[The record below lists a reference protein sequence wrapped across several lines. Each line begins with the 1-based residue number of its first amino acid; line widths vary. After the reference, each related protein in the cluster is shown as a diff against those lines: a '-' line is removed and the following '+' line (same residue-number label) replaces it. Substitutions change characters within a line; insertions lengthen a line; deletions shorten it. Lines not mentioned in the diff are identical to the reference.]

1 MFRKTVTL
9 IATLVLV
16 SCSQATSS
24 ELSTTSTYEEPSQL
38 DKLDF
43 RVCGQELPG
52 LECAYAVLD
61 KDRRTEVKEDLT
73 VRVGLLRSF
82 SPDPVGAVFINP
94 GGPGSSSVKFLSQAS
109 GAFAELRKTYDVYAV
124 DPRGTGGTAP
134 LNCAYDLSSLY
145 GLDIT
150 PDDDNERA
158 LMLAEEVSYVSSCQ
172 DAGDGVIGYMTTA
185 DSASDMRDVID
196 SLGMQQMNYLGFSY
210 GSELGAVFATLF
222 PDRVGRFIFD
232 GASDFRKSPVESSLE
247 QGRGF
252 EEALNGFIARC
263 DTVSCL
269 GLSAKDT
276 LQEASRAVEAGLV
289 TYDGKAFNS
298 GALYIGLASLL
309 YIPGSDAAIAEGLVE
324 ILKGQ
329 AAIIGDAFYSYL
341 SRESDGSDD
350 GSLDAF
356 RAITTEDGV
365 RLSVQEQETLLREAQ
380 NKLPFFWPV
389 FSQPVIREDPW
400 PKTGTPVKT
409 QPSLPRGS
417 VLYVAAT
424 GDPATT
430 YKDTIKLA
438 SDMGAETLTRNGSGH
453 TSYFF
458 SECVRKE
465 VEKFLNKEAV
475 TVRECETDD

>member
-1 MFRKTVTL
+1 MLRKTVTL
-9 IATLVLV
+9 IAALVLV

-24 ELSTTSTYEEPSQL
+24 ELSTTSTYKEPSQV

-61 KDRRTEVKEDLT
+61 KDRRTAEKEDIT

-134 LNCAYDLSSLY
+134 LNCNYDLSSLY

-150 PDDDNERA
+150 PDDDSERA
-158 LMLAEEVSYVSSCQ
+158 LMLSEEVSYIASCQ
-172 DAGDGVIGYMTTA
+172 EAGEGVIGYITTA
-185 DSASDMRDVID
+185 DSASDMRDVLD
-196 SLGMQQMNYLGFSY
+196 SLGMKQMNYLGFSY

-222 PDRVGRFIFD
+222 PTRVGRFVFD
-232 GASDFRKSPVESSLE
+232 GASDFRKSPIESSLE

-252 EEALNGFIARC
+252 EEALNGFLARC
-263 DTVSCL
+263 DTTNCL
-269 GLSAKDT
+269 GPSAKAT
-276 LQEASRAVEAGLV
+276 LQEAVGVVEAGLA
-289 TYDGKAFNS
+289 TYDEKTFNS

-309 YIPGSDAAIAEGLVE
+309 YIPGSDAAIAEGLAE
-324 ILKGQ
+324 ILQGQ
-329 AAIIGDAFYSYL
+329 ATIIGDAFYSYL
-341 SRESDGSDD
+341 SRESNGSDD

-365 RLSVQEQETLLREAQ
+365 RLSIQDQETLLREAQ
-380 NKLPFFWPV
+380 TKLPFFWPV
-389 FSQPVIREDPW
+389 FSQPTVREDPW
-400 PKTGTPVKT
+400 PKTGTPTKT
-409 QPSLPRGS
+409 QPSLPPGN

-458 SECVRKE
+458 SECVRQE
-465 VEKFLNKEAV
+465 VHKFISKEAV